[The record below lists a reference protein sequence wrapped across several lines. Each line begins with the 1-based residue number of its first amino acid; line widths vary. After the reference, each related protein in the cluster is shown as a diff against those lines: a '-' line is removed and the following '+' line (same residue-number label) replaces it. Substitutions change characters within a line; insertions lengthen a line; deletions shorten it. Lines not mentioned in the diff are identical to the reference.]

1 MINQVIE
8 RLTSDSTPTPLI
20 SARRVE
26 HEGENRKK
34 GLKLSVIVH
43 ILLLLIFIFPFLSS
57 PFQPPGQEGIIINFG
72 NSNAGQGD
80 TQPLTEDAAPDAAT
94 PPPAFEPIAD
104 ATPASPPPAPPTPPA
119 QKREA
124 AKPKVNKKVV
134 TSDKSDTPSINKEK
148 EKKAAE
154 AAEAKA
160 EADKKAKQ
168 KAEEVRKK
176 EAAEQKKRDAEVAK
190 AKAAAEAKRKAEEEA
205 KRKEEAKKKFGFP
218 GSNKSKGQG
227 NTDTPGDQGKPD
239 GDPNAENLE
248 GERSGKGQTGIGI
261 DLAGRTPTNR
271 PIVEDN
277 SNKVGKVS
285 VSICVNPK
293 GEVISAEQKINDGR
307 STTQDPE
314 LVRLAEE
321 KALEFSFNADSDAI
335 EKQCGSILFTFTV
348 E

>member
-1 MINQVIE
+1 M
-8 RLTSDSTPTPLI
+8 LP
-20 SARRVE
+20 
-26 HEGENRKK
+26 H
-34 GLKLSVIVH
+34 H
-43 ILLLLIFIFPFLSS
+43 LLLPNRLRMPDLPRHRPLHQLRLHRSAKLRSPKSKKKSS
-57 PFQPPGQEGIIINFG
+57 P
-72 NSNAGQGD
+72 
-80 TQPLTEDAAPDAAT
+80 AT
-94 PPPAFEPIAD
+94 NPIRIKKDQQKKAD
-104 ATPASPPPAPPTPPA
+104 
-119 QKREA
+119 QA
-124 AKPKVNKKVV
+124 AK
-134 TSDKSDTPSINKEK
+134 
-148 EKKAAE
+148 
-154 AAEAKA
+154 AKA

-176 EAAEQKKRDAEVAK
+176 EAAEQKKRDAEATK
-190 AKAAAEAKRKAEEEA
+190 AKAAAEAKRKAEEDA

-218 GSNKSKGQG
+218 GSNDSKGQG
-227 NTDTPGDQGKPD
+227 NTDQPGDQGKPD

-277 SNKVGKVS
+277 SNKTGKVK
-285 VSICVNPK
+285 VKICVNQK
-293 GEVISAEQKINDGR
+293 GKVISAEHTIAG
-307 STTQDPE
+307 STTQDSK